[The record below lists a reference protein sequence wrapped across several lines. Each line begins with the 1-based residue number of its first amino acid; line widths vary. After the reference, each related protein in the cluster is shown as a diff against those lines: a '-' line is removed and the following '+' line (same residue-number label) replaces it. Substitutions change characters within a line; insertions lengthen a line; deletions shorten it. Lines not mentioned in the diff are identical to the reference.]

1 MLRRTKKLVARISII
16 GFTCLMCVVVTPGQ
30 EFRGLIVGQVT
41 DPHGAMVPNA
51 IVTAAKEGTEHVY
64 TAQTNSGGN
73 FSIPYVQPGVYTIT
87 VEAQG
92 FKKTVR
98 HGVKLDIAGKLNLN
112 LALEVGAVTETVAVQ
127 MGDQLI
133 NTADASGGTTMDPD
147 KIQNL
152 PLNGRQIYT
161 LLQLAP
167 GVKFTQTTFGP
178 GGFSGTR
185 GWDETNQYVINGV
198 SGLYNQFTLNGAPI
212 TQQTSTNTGQWEIS
226 PNVDAVQEFKIM
238 TNTYDSQ
245 YGRAGGGTINTILK
259 SGTASYHGTA
269 FDFWRNDILDAN
281 TFQLVKRNHNSPPTS

>member
-1 MLRRTKKLVARISII
+1 MLRTKKLFARILVI
-16 GFTCLMCVVVTPGQ
+16 GFTCLMGVMMARGQ

-41 DPHGAMVPNA
+41 DPHGATVPNA
-51 IVTAAKEGTEHVY
+51 IVTATKEGTDHIY
-64 TAQTNSGGN
+64 TAETGSGGN

-87 VEAQG
+87 VEAPG

-98 HGVKLDIAGKLNLN
+98 AGVKLDIAGKLNLN
-112 LALEVGAVTETVAVQ
+112 LTLEIGAVTETVAVEA
-127 MGDQLI
+127 DAQLI

-147 KIQNL
+147 KVQNL

-161 LLQLAP
+161 LLNLAP

-259 SGTASYHGTA
+259 SGTAKYHGTA
-269 FDFWRNDILDAN
+269 FDF
-281 TFQLVKRNHNSPPTS
+281 